1 MKNTN
6 EMKKLKKKRFLSYLL
21 LTTMTVSLFAGCG
34 SKDTDSNAADT
45 STRGQIETNMQDVTD
60 NDTAIELEDATE
72 TSTEVEMTEMESNE
86 IETDATE
93 VETDAAEGADETQQ
107 EGTEQ
112 QTAYTYTEM
121 NATMYAKQPVNVR
134 NLPCKDGDRVG
145 SLAKAQSIH
154 VTGKCK
160 ETGWFRVDY
169 KGITAFV
176 SAGYLLEEP
185 PVTDTSATPNV
196 SITPEVS
203 TTPESSTTPGT
214 STTPNTSTTPETST
228 TPGTSTVPDTSITP
242 ETPVTP
248 SEPETPSAPLTEE
261 DYIKQFYAKYGGSWD
276 TEGYYYVSGWYKG
289 RSLYTNDVYHTSF
302 KISTDSLVKSDEWIC
317 DWNDSTRDDGIVGEC
332 VDNGNIWL
340 ASAGNID
347 LYLYT
352 PNNTVWSVE
361 SEESF
366 IDSYAEW
373 YQKGWANS
381 YDSITFSE
389 ISTMNIGD
397 NTYSC
402 VSHKDMWS
410 TNVGE
415 NYMNVTML
423 VRKCDDGVLVYWLDG
438 AVTED
443 DIREHI
449 LY

>member
-21 LTTMTVSLFAGCG
+21 LTTMTISLFAGCG

-60 NDTAIELEDATE
+60 NDIAIELEDTTE
-72 TSTEVEMTEMESNE
+72 ISTEVEMTEMESTE

-107 EGTEQ
+107 EGAEQ

-169 KGITAFV
+169 KGTTAFV
-176 SAGYLLEEP
+176 SAGYLLVEP

-196 SITPEVS
+196 SITPE
-203 TTPESSTTPGT
+203 SSTTPGT
-214 STTPNTSTTPETST
+214 STTPENSTTPETST
-228 TPGTSTVPDTSITP
+228 TPGTSVTPESPTTP
-242 ETPVTP
+242 ETP
-248 SEPETPSAPLTEE
+248 SESETPSDTLTEE

-276 TEGYYYVSGWYKG
+276 CEGTYVLGGYTG
-289 RSLYTNDVYHTSF
+289 RSLYVNDVYNTSF
-302 KISTDSLVKSDEWIC
+302 KISTDTLGASDRAIC

-366 IDSYAEW
+366 INSYTEW
-373 YQKGWANS
+373 YKKGWANS

-389 ISTMNIGD
+389 SSTMNIGG

-402 VSHKDMWS
+402 VSHEDMWS
-410 TNVGE
+410 TNVGDL
-415 NYMNVTML
+415 YRNVTML